1 VRTRACDLTY
11 LRLDRWS
18 DSIAVQLLG
27 RLGRPSEPV
36 PFLLSQGPLAI
47 ATTLG
52 ILKAGKFYVPLDPS
66 WGTERAIEIVRRM
79 EARVFLTDGEFATAV
94 RGRTDAIVV
103 ELSDAPSI
111 ADGPVHLDIDPD
123 QPAYVYFTSGSTGPP
138 KGVVDC
144 HRNVIHNVNRYT
156 QALRIQESDRLT
168 LLQSCGFSGAVSS
181 MFAALLNGAT
191 SCPVDMRRETPT
203 SLGRWLDDAAV
214 TIYHSVPSLFRS
226 VTAAGRVFRQI
237 RIVRLEGDL
246 ATRLDLELFRRHFA
260 QGSVLAIG
268 LGTTETGLV
277 CQYFFHH
284 GCALPDGVV
293 PIGRPVMDMQV
304 EVRGGNGVRAPN
316 GTAGE
321 IVVKS
326 RFLATGY
333 WKDATATARAFESA
347 GPGSA
352 ERVYKTGDRGRIR
365 EDGDL
370 EYLGRLDGR
379 TRVRGQWVEPTEID
393 SALCALP
400 GIREAAVAVIERG
413 ETDPCLVAYYVSD
426 GPTRPTA
433 SRLRRELSQRLPA
446 HMVPTRFI
454 EIDRLPLSANGKVDR
469 AALPNPTSARPNLAG
484 PLVGPGN
491 LVQLRMSELWE
502 ELLGVAPIGIQD
514 DFFDLGGDSLLMV
527 LMLDRVEEILGRSI
541 PMTGLLREGDMTIE
555 RLAWLAVTDSP
566 EMADPVVPIR
576 HGSRRPPLFFLHGD
590 YFSGG
595 IYCREL
601 VRHLNPDQP
610 FFALPPC
617 GFDGQPVPRSYE
629 AMAERHLKAIRDI
642 QPSGP
647 YMLGGECNGG
657 LVAYEIARRLE
668 ADGEKV
674 SLLLLLSASAQ
685 NVRFAHWSAWLRA
698 TGRALGLSPTKQRYM
713 FRRLGE
719 FARNAR
725 TTPTRSLLTSLLRKA
740 PRIAT
745 ELRTVATMRDGADL
759 PSLEPGAYRPEGYRE
774 QLRVIYQQLDRCYLP
789 GRYGGPVTL
798 IFGREETPDAEA
810 EAKWWCSVAANVE
823 TIEVPGDIQTKLT
836 RHVGE
841 LAAVLDRLL
850 ASVASDGSR
859 CRT

>member
-1 VRTRACDLTY
+1 
-11 LRLDRWS
+11 
-18 DSIAVQLLG
+18 
-27 RLGRPSEPV
+27 
-36 PFLLSQGPLAI
+36 
-47 ATTLG
+47 
-52 ILKAGKFYVPLDPS
+52 
-66 WGTERAIEIVRRM
+66 
-79 EARVFLTDGEFATAV
+79 
-94 RGRTDAIVV
+94 
-103 ELSDAPSI
+103 
-111 ADGPVHLDIDPD
+111 
-123 QPAYVYFTSGSTGPP
+123 
-138 KGVVDC
+138 
-144 HRNVIHNVNRYT
+144 
-156 QALRIQESDRLT
+156 
-168 LLQSCGFSGAVSS
+168 
-181 MFAALLNGAT
+181 
-191 SCPVDMRRETPT
+191 
-203 SLGRWLDDAAV
+203 
-214 TIYHSVPSLFRS
+214 

-246 ATRLDLELFRRHFA
+246 ATRLDLELFRRHFV

-293 PIGRPVMDMQV
+293 PIGRPVTDMQV
-304 EVRGGNGVRAPN
+304 EVRGDDGMLAPN

-321 IVVKS
+321 IAVKS

-347 GPGSA
+347 GAGSA

-365 EDGDL
+365 EDGNL

-400 GIREAAVAVIERG
+400 GVREAAVAVIGRG
-413 ETDPCLVAYYVSD
+413 EMDPCLVAYYVSD
-426 GPTRPTA
+426 GRTRPTV
-433 SRLRRELSQRLPA
+433 SWLRRELRQRIPA

-454 EIDRLPLSANGKVDR
+454 EIDRLPLNANGKVDR
-469 AALPNPTSARPNLAG
+469 GALPNPTSARPSLAG

-491 LVQLRMSELWE
+491 LVQLRLSEIWE
-502 ELLGVAPIGIQD
+502 ELLAVGPIGIQD
-514 DFFDLGGDSLLMV
+514 DFFELGGDSLLMV

-541 PMTGLLREGDMTIE
+541 PMSGLLREGDITIE

-566 EMADPVVPIR
+566 EMAAPVVAIR
-576 HGSRRPPLFFLHGD
+576 HGSGRPPLFFLHGD

-601 VRHLNPDQP
+601 VRHLDPDQP

-617 GFDGQPVPRSYE
+617 GFDGQPVPPSYG

-642 QPSGP
+642 QPRGP
-647 YMLGGECNGG
+647 YLLGGECNGG

-685 NVRFAHWSAWLRA
+685 NVRFAHWSAWLRV
-698 TGRALGLSPTKQRYM
+698 TCGALGLSPTKQRYM

-725 TTPTRSLLTSLLRKA
+725 AMSTTRARLTALLRKA

-745 ELRTVATMRDGADL
+745 ELRMLATMRDGADL
-759 PSLEPGAYRPEGYRE
+759 PSLEPGSYRLEGYRE
-774 QLRVIYQQLDRCYLP
+774 QLRTIYQQIDSCYLP
-789 GRYGGPVTL
+789 GRYGGSVTL
-798 IFGREETPDAEA
+798 IFGREETPDADA
-810 EAKWWCSVAANVE
+810 EAKWWRSVAANVE
-823 TIEVPGDIQTKLT
+823 AIEVRGDMQTKLT

-841 LAAVLDRLL
+841 LAAVLNRLL
-850 ASVASDGSR
+850 AAVAAEGSR